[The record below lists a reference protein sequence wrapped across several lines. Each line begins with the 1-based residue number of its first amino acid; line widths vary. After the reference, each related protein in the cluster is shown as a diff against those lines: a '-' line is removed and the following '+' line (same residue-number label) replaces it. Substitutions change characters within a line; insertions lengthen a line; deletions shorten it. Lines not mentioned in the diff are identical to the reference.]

1 MRSEQAI
8 HLGAAI
14 CWRRDDRGSRI
25 APADG
30 ATKVELSFTSQGLLA
45 NIIGNLFSRM
55 IRDYVTVEAKGL
67 KKRCDDLAFEKSSP

>member
-14 CWRRDDRGSRI
+14 CWRRDDRGSSNCT
-25 APADG
+25 ADG

-55 IRDYVTVEAKGL
+55 IRDYVAAESKGL
-67 KKRCDDLAFEKSSP
+67 KKHCDDLAFKKSSP